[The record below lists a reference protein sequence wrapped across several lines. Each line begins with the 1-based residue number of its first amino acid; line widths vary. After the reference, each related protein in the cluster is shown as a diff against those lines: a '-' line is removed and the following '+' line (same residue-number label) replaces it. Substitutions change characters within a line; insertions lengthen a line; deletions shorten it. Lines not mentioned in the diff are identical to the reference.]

1 MVVPCGVN
9 LQNNDTPTLGSA
21 CTRGTCIIN
30 SLEETLLMSGGEDI
44 DGDIIH
50 SDAVTSEL
58 ISVEIHSS
66 SSRRSK
72 LLLHHTVN

>member
-1 MVVPCGVN
+1 
-9 LQNNDTPTLGSA
+9 
-21 CTRGTCIIN
+21 
-30 SLEETLLMSGGEDI
+30 MSGGEDI

-72 LLLHHTVN
+72 LLLHHTIN